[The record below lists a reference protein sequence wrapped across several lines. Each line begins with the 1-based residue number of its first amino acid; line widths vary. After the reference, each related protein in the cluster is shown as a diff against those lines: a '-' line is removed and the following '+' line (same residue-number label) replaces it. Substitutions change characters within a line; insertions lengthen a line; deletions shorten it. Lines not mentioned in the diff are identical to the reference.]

1 MLCFFFFKQKTAY
14 EMRISDWSSDVCSSD
29 LLVIERAGILI
40 AQIEDLADE
49 LAARETEPQ
58 GELSVGLPYAFSQ
71 IAVEVL
77 ARFREQHPT
86 VRVRC
91 IIDSSETLEGM
102 LKSHYIDAAV
112 LTMLEDDAEIE
123 TRVLANDNRFL
134 LGPKDSDLKDLDHVP
149 MTELAHRPIIRQ
161 HNATVS
167 LKRMSQK
174 LSRPGL
180 AVNPVIQR
188 SDERRVGKECVSTC
202 SSRWSQYPYKK

>member
-1 MLCFFFFKQKTAY
+1 
-14 EMRISDWSSDVCSSD
+14 
-29 LLVIERAGILI
+29 
-40 AQIEDLADE
+40 
-49 LAARETEPQ
+49 
-58 GELSVGLPYAFSQ
+58 
-71 IAVEVL
+71 
-77 ARFREQHPT
+77 
-86 VRVRC
+86 
-91 IIDSSETLEGM
+91 M

-174 LSRPGL
+174 LSRHGL
-180 AVNPVIQR
+180 AVNTVIQTSSSMLLDLVEAGLGLVWIR
-188 SDERRVGKECVSTC
+188 SEERRWG
-202 SSRWSQYPYKK
+202 